1 MRIKSSIIFI
11 FLLVA
16 RSGIVV
22 GIMESSLIANQFQRI
37 FLMVEHFT
45 KNYLLVSKNKTLNY
59 IFHSID
65 L

>member
-45 KNYLLVSKNKTLNY
+45 KNYLLVSKNKALDY